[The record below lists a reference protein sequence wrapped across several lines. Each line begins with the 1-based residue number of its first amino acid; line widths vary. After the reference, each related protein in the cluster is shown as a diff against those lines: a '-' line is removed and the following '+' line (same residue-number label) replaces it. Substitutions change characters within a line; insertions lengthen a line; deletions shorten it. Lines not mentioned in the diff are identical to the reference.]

1 MIMRSAM
8 AMAALVALMAP
19 TGAWAQA
26 SIYST
31 TPAPRATVGGV
42 DDLDRASGG
51 SNATSGASGS
61 AALPGSP
68 GTSGTTGTGSAGV
81 GPTGTMAS
89 PGR

>member
-1 MIMRSAM
+1 MRSAM

-51 SNATSGASGS
+51 STSDASGS

>member
-42 DDLDRASGG
+42 DDLDRASRG
-51 SNATSGASGS
+51 STSDASGS